1 MRTVFRRIA
10 LTKPAYE
17 PGQRRL
23 TSSVAW
29 SQAAL
34 SGTPREVFPQVDT
47 LRELHLDVPHMTA
60 LADSLRRDGMP
71 LPGNIL
77 TVDEMTKEVLTLL
90 CPSK

>member
-1 MRTVFRRIA
+1 MLFRSIVMNQG
-10 LTKPAYE
+10 E
-17 PGQRRL
+17 
-23 TSSVAW
+23 V
-29 SQAAL
+29 AL

>member
-1 MRTVFRRIA
+1 MRVSA
-10 LTKPAYE
+10 AQPAGT
-17 PGQRRL
+17 P
-23 TSSVAW
+23 
-29 SQAAL
+29 AL

>member
-1 MRTVFRRIA
+1 M
-10 LTKPAYE
+10 
-17 PGQRRL
+17 
-23 TSSVAW
+23 
-29 SQAAL
+29 
-34 SGTPREVFPQVDT
+34 DT
-47 LRELHLDVPHMTA
+47 LRELLLDVQLMTA